1 MTEMVSMM
9 NLMNTKPASAPKNN
23 SVEKNDKND
32 DFVSSL
38 EKKIKKA
45 SNKASDKSTED
56 KITLNEKDIK
66 KLEEIIEKNPEDLS
80 QEDIAGVITALTNII
95 NQLSELKL
103 STDGTKGEKLALNQ
117 SLKGI
122 IKGLETVKS
131 KFIKID
137 LKEFNLKNLDLKRS
151 DLKRSDLK
159 NLDLKEGSELFPKK
173 EIKEL
178 LANLKGKF
186 VNNGDGEKERM
197 IHHRAINQSNIARLS
212 RDNQNKV
219 ERNIDIKGKDIVVE
233 ENKVVT
239 KSEQIFTEKS
249 KDIIVSS
256 EQQGSKEVDFSSTKN
271 FVVNNSQT
279 LDNTSPNKII
289 VSNKEVTFK
298 NIADQITNQV
308 DLVSNNKGKD
318 ITIELRPEALGR
330 LHLKVTVKDGIVSA
344 KILAENGQ
352 VKELLEGNLGKLRN
366 NLGQKNLQIENF
378 DVSTGHNGEEL
389 AQSFNENRQ
398 FEFSQNQG
406 KGDSKKVT
414 LDDTEEFALI
424 EEDLTT
430 EETQE
435 EKEYPMDNLD
445 YIA

>member
-56 KITLNEKDIK
+56 KVTLNEKDIK

-151 DLKRSDLK
+151 DLK

-186 VNNGDGEKERM
+186 INSGDGEKERM

-298 NIADQITNQV
+298 NIADQITKQV

-352 VKELLEGNLGKLRN
+352 IKELLEGNLGKLRN